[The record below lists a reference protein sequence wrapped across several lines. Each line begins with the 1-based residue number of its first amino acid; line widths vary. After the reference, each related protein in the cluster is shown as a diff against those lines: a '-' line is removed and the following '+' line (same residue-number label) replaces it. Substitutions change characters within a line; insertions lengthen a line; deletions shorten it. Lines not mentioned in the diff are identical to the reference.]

1 MFVSVVCCHK
11 KNVTASVRHKTQ
23 QHIDLGTARARFI
36 YAIIFAQYALAVS
49 QWFCQQ
55 IWHFCLLEE
64 KSCTISASDS
74 FYLMNPNSAA
84 PVCVFLEHVI

>member
-1 MFVSVVCCHK
+1 MICSLWLYKKVFFMFVSVVCCHK

-49 QWFCQQ
+49 Q
-55 IWHFCLLEE
+55 
-64 KSCTISASDS
+64 
-74 FYLMNPNSAA
+74 
-84 PVCVFLEHVI
+84 